1 MVVPPLLLLPATL
14 ATAGA
19 EPDDAPRPA
28 VLLWL
33 LLMLPPLL
41 PPPPG
46 MMVVL
51 LEPPPPML
59 PLPVSFGISLRRIR
73 IPPGSHSRRIA
84 SDEEDDDMP
93 VRVLFAAEEAILDLR
108 SGKVSITRS
117 RNSNRAPTSFCNSCN
132 DFV

>member
-1 MVVPPLLLLPATL
+1 MVVVPTPLLPATL

-19 EPDDAPRPA
+19 EPA

-51 LEPPPPML
+51 LLDPPPPML

-84 SDEEDDDMP
+84 SDEEDDEMP